1 MLNALTP
8 RTASHLQLGAGVFL
22 RGLELP
28 PDVTAETLR
37 TLVARALEDDAM
49 TLGLTTGGGEFRC
62 VPMLRS
68 PAEEARR
75 APLID
80 SVLLDGWVVTLS
92 GTMAE
97 LTPDNL
103 ASAMPGACLERRGR
117 VTELLLWTDAVEP
130 LPTLCWVG
138 DTGAGMALI
147 ELTDVINTSG
157 AVFHFAARGEGR
169 MPFQFRA
176 HQRLPGDEYAPCRVL
191 LLEET

>member
-8 RTASHLQLGAGVFL
+8 RTAGHLQLGAGVFL

-37 TLVARALEDDAM
+37 ERVTHALEDDAM
-49 TLGLTTGGGEFRC
+49 TFGLTTGGGEFRC

-80 SVLLDGWVVTLS
+80 GVLLDGWVVTLS

-103 ASAMPGACLERRGR
+103 ASAMPGARLERHGR
-117 VTELLLWTDAVEP
+117 VTELRLRTDAVEP
-130 LPTLCWVG
+130 LPALCWVG
-138 DTGAGMALI
+138 DTGAGLVLI
-147 ELTDVINTSG
+147 ELTDAVNTSG
-157 AVFHFAARGEGR
+157 AVFRFVERGEGR
-169 MPFQFRA
+169 LPFQFRA

-191 LLEET
+191 LLEEA